1 MKSFLGGLT
10 LATVMALLNGATT
23 PPPSAC
29 ILFPRLDERAI
40 AGIPE
45 DACRIACSRSNRT
58 FSERATSPDLD

>member
-29 ILFPRLDERAI
+29 ILFPRLDVSSF
-40 AGIPE
+40 AGIAE
-45 DACRIACSRSNRT
+45 DACRVACSRSSRT
-58 FSERATSPDLD
+58 SLR